1 MALKSPFDDG
11 PCTVKFL
18 TFDGT
23 SWTEIFSAL
32 LAANSTSSDFTYS
45 GYGATNTA
53 RFVVTP
59 DGIVQLQ
66 GDDTVD
72 GGARGPAARCAI
84 RIIPSVAIPSSPSA
98 QAQYIGALS
107 TTSNDF
113 TSTAFFFGVWNL
125 TDVDD
130 PYTAVGNGT
139 AIEVDDDFS
148 ASTRTYVPA
157 HDLHLSRWR
166 SWRSRSGSTSPTP
179 RTGCTISASWGGR
192 ATTATPTTSSTG
204 CSTATTPRRAT

>member
-148 ASTRTYVPA
+148 ASTRTYVPDPV
-157 HDLHLSRWR
+157 DLSTVPGFTEWIFMVDA
-166 SWRSRSGSTSPTP
+166 SG
-179 RTGCTISASWGGR
+179 
-192 ATTATPTTSSTG
+192 
-204 CSTATTPRRAT
+204 